1 MTRASMKPGFSL
13 AEIMIAILIIGL
25 ITAVVVPAYNKYKE
39 KGRRT
44 STIASLQHL
53 KNVIDE
59 FAEDLQGHYPET
71 LQDLIKKPSNLEPE
85 IADKWTEPY
94 LQSKKVPLDGWGR
107 PFVYKHTPGQEHEYE
122 LYSNGPTS
130 GKKGIINAWD
140 L

>member
-1 MTRASMKPGFSL
+1 MTRSSMRSGFSL

-44 STIASLQHL
+44 STIASLQAL
-53 KNVIDE
+53 KNAIDE
-59 FAEDLQGHYPET
+59 FAEELQGNYPQS

-85 IADKWTEPY
+85 VADKWTEPF
-94 LQSKKVPLDGWGR
+94 LRSKKVPLDGWGR
-107 PFVYKHTPGQEHEYE
+107 PFAYKHTPGQEQEYE
-122 LYSNGPTS
+122 LYSQGPTS
-130 GKKGIINAWD
+130 GKKGKIDAWD